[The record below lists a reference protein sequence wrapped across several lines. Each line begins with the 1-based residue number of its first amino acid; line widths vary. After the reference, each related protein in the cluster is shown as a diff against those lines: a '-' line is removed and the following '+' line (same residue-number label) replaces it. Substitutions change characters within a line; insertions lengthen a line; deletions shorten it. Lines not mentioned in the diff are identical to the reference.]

1 MRRSSSLTLFF
12 SLLAVEGLLLGSPP
26 AVADAEL
33 PRLSV
38 DTSFAEPGG
47 SVIQVPGGGDLQAAL
62 DGAAPGDVIEL
73 PAGAVFTGNFLLP
86 AKSGAGWIYL
96 QSSALG
102 SLPPPGTRVGPG
114 NAGAMAKIV
123 TPNGSPAIQTASG
136 AHHYR
141 FVGIE
146 LSTTPGTATVAVFSI
161 GSGETSAAA
170 LPHDIVIDRCYV
182 HGDPAAGS
190 RRGIAMNG
198 NSIAVVD
205 SYVSDFKD
213 RNTDSQ
219 ALWSANGAGPFRIHD
234 NYLEASGENVMFGG
248 ADPSISGLV
257 PSDIEITANNFFKPE
272 AWRSQGW
279 SVKNLLEL
287 KNARRVLVDGNVLEQ
302 NWAGAQT
309 GFAVLFTPRNQDG
322 GAPWSAVQDV
332 TFSNNA
338 VRNVGSGVNILG
350 TDSEHPSQ
358 QTRGITI
365 RNNLFTGISGARWG
379 GSGIFLQVLSGPS
392 DVVVEHSTVEQTG
405 GIILADGSPS
415 GGFVFRDNIA
425 FHNDFGVFGSGQGV
439 GNRALEAFF
448 PGAVFTNNVLIGPYP
463 TAGGADPSMY
473 SSFPGNFF
481 PNSVSEVGFANPAG
495 GDFRLT
501 ATSPYKGAATD
512 GGDIGAQ
519 LGVAVAA
526 QMRASLAAEGLAPSA
541 SESSGGGCSL
551 DPRGAP
557 QEQTSLVLMLAVL
570 GFLAVR
576 ERRRR
581 SLVRR
586 RETGSVELATGS
598 DDTRSTDSVRRRAG
612 VPPDRLACRG

>member
-1 MRRSSSLTLFF
+1 MRRSSSLVLFF
-12 SLLAVEGLLLGSPP
+12 SLLAGESVLVGSAP
-26 AVADAEL
+26 AMAAAAL
-33 PRLSV
+33 PQSSV
-38 DTSFAEPGG
+38 DTTFAPPGG

-73 PAGAVFTGNFLLP
+73 AAGAVFTGNFVLP
-86 AKSGAGWIYL
+86 AKGGTGWIYV

-102 SLPPPGTRVGPG
+102 SLPPPGARVGPG

-123 TPNGSPAIQTASG
+123 TPNSNPAVQAASG

-141 FVGIE
+141 LVGIE
-146 LSTTPGTATVAVFSI
+146 LSPASGTFAFSVVAI
-161 GSGETSAAA
+161 GNGESSAAA
-170 LPHDIVIDRCYV
+170 LPHDIIIDRCYV
-182 HGDPAAGS
+182 HGDAGAGS
-190 RRGIAMNG
+190 RRGVAMNG

-205 SYVSDFKD
+205 SHVSDFKEAGAD
-213 RNTDSQ
+213 TQ
-219 ALWSANGAGPFRIHD
+219 ALVSWNGIGPFRIHN
-234 NYLEASGENVMFGG
+234 NYLEGAGENVMFGG
-248 ADPSISGLV
+248 ADPTVSGLV

-287 KNARRVLVDGNVLEQ
+287 KNARRVLIDGNVLEQ
-302 NWAGAQT
+302 NWAGSQT

-322 GAPWSAVQDV
+322 GAPWSTVQDV

-350 TDSEHPSQ
+350 TDSDHSSQ
-358 QTRGITI
+358 QARGITI
-365 RNNLFTGISGARWG
+365 RNNLFTGVSGARWG
-379 GSGIFLQVLSGPS
+379 GSGIFLQILSGPS

-405 GIILADGSPS
+405 GIILAGGAPS

-425 FHNDFGVFGSGQGV
+425 FHNDFGVFGDGRGV

-463 TAGGADPSMY
+463 TGGGADPSMY
-473 SSFPGNFF
+473 SDFPGNFF
-481 PNSVSEVGFANPAG
+481 PNSVSEVGFANPAA
-495 GDFRLT
+495 GDFRLN

-526 QMRASLAAEGLAPSA
+526 QMSAGLVADGGFVATASG
-541 SESSGGGCSL
+541 SSGGGCSL
-551 DPRGAP
+551 GPRGGP
-557 QEQTSLVLMLAVL
+557 HEQTSLALTLAVL
-570 GFLAVR
+570 GFLAGR

-581 SLVRR
+581 SSVRR
-586 RETGSVELATGS
+586 REAENVELR
-598 DDTRSTDSVRRRAG
+598 DDSRSTDSVRRRAG
-612 VPPDRLACRG
+612 VLRDRLACRG

>member
-1 MRRSSSLTLFF
+1 MRRSLHLALFF
-12 SLLAVEGLLLGSPP
+12 SLLGGESVLVGSSP
-26 AVADAEL
+26 AMAAAEL

-38 DTSFAEPGG
+38 DTSFAQPGG
-47 SVIQVPGGGDLQAAL
+47 SVISVPNGGDLQAAL
-62 DGAAPGDVIEL
+62 DSAAPGDVIEL
-73 PAGAVFTGNFLLP
+73 SAGAVFTGNFLLP
-86 AKSGAGWIYL
+86 AKSGAGWIYV

-146 LSTTPGTATVAVFSI
+146 LSTTPGTATFAVFSI
-161 GSGETSAAA
+161 GSGETSSAA
-170 LPHDIVIDRCYV
+170 LPHDITLDRCYV
-182 HGDPAAGS
+182 HGDAAAGS
-190 RRGIAMNG
+190 RRGVAMNG

-205 SYVSDFKD
+205 SYVSDFKE
-213 RNTDSQ
+213 RGADSQ
-219 ALWSANGAGPFRIHD
+219 ALWGANGAGPFRIHN
-234 NYLEASGENVMFGG
+234 NYLEGSGENLMFGG
-248 ADPSISGLV
+248 ADPSVPGLV
-257 PSDIEITANNFFKPE
+257 PSDIQITANNFFKPE

-287 KNARRVLVDGNVLEQ
+287 KNARRVLIDGNVLEQ

-309 GFAVLFTPRNQDG
+309 GFAVLFTPRNENG

-332 TFSNNA
+332 TFSNNS

-350 TDSEHPSQ
+350 SDDLHPSQ
-358 QTRGITI
+358 RTQGIMI
-365 RNNLFTGISGARWG
+365 RNNLFTGVSGERWG
-379 GSGIFLQVLSGPS
+379 GSGIFLQVLAGPS

-405 GIILADGSPS
+405 SIIVAEGPPS

-425 FHNDFGVFGSGQGV
+425 FHNDYGVIGTDQGV
-439 GNRALEAFF
+439 GNPALQTFF

-463 TAGGADPSMY
+463 TGGGADPSMY
-473 SSFPGNFF
+473 SDFPGNFF
-481 PNSVSEVGFANPAG
+481 PNSVSEVGFVNPAG
-495 GDFRLT
+495 GDFRLN

-512 GGDIGAQ
+512 GGDIGVQ

-526 QMRASLAAEGLAPSA
+526 QMVAGLAAEGFVPSP

-551 DPRGAP
+551 GPRGAP
-557 QEQTSLVLMLAVL
+557 HEQMSLVLTLAVL

-581 SLVRR
+581 S
-586 RETGSVELATGS
+586 
-598 DDTRSTDSVRRRAG
+598 
-612 VPPDRLACRG
+612 